1 MVLKYA
7 KAIIDQESAALKEL
21 SSSLSSTFTKSVE
34 IISSVKGKVI
44 ISGVGKSGFV
54 GKKIASTLNSVGV
67 PSSFIHP
74 TEASH
79 GDLGLITKKDILIIL
94 SKSGKSKELYDLSNF
109 ATFKKI
115 PTILISS
122 SRLSKLVKQSTLVIN
137 IPNVEEAGENKLAP
151 TTSTTMMLSLGDAL
165 ALSAS
170 KKKKFSTKDFGKLH
184 PGGNIG
190 AKFIT
195 VNEIMHKLPR
205 VPLAEKSTNMKDII
219 LKMSQKGFGC
229 VGIIDGKKVLVG
241 VITDGDL
248 RRNMKGNILSKK
260 AEEIMTKKPKIIA
273 KDNYIK
279 DAIKIF
285 YKEKITVL
293 FVSENKISKMPIG
306 IIHLHDC
313 FSKD

>member
-1 MVLKYA
+1 MILKYA
-7 KAIIDQESAALKEL
+7 KTIIDQESAALKKL

-54 GKKIASTLNSVGV
+54 GKKIASTLNSVGI

-94 SKSGKSKELYDLSNF
+94 SKSGKSKELYNLSNF

-115 PTILISS
+115 PIILISS

-137 IPNVEEAGENKLAP
+137 IPNVDEAGENKLAP

-195 VNEIMHKLPR
+195 VNEIMHKLPQ
-205 VPLAEKSTNMKDII
+205 VPLANE
-219 LKMSQKGFGC
+219 
-229 VGIIDGKKVLVG
+229 KVL
-241 VITDGDL
+241 I
-248 RRNMKGNILSKK
+248 
-260 AEEIMTKKPKIIA
+260 
-273 KDNYIK
+273 
-279 DAIKIF
+279 
-285 YKEKITVL
+285 
-293 FVSENKISKMPIG
+293 
-306 IIHLHDC
+306 
-313 FSKD
+313 

>member
-7 KAIIDQESAALKEL
+7 KAIIDQESAALKKL
-21 SSSLSSTFTKSVE
+21 SSSLNSTFTKSAE

-44 ISGVGKSGFV
+44 ISGVGKSGYI

-137 IPNVEEAGENKLAP
+137 IPDVEEAGENKLAP

-195 VNEIMHKLPR
+195 VNEIMHKLPQ
-205 VPLAEKSTNMKDII
+205 VPLAGKSTNMKDII

-229 VGIIDGKKVLVG
+229 VGIIDDKKLLVG

-260 AEEIMTKKPKIIA
+260 AEEIMTKKPKMIA
-273 KDNYIK
+273 KYNYIK

>member
-7 KAIIDQESAALKEL
+7 KAIIDQESAALKKL
-21 SSSLSSTFTKSVE
+21 SSSLSSTFTESVE

-79 GDLGLITKKDILIIL
+79 GDLGLITKQDILIIL

-109 ATFKKI
+109 ATLKKI

-195 VNEIMHKLPR
+195 VNEIMHKLPQ
-205 VPLAEKSTNMKDII
+205 VPLARKSTNMKDII

-229 VGIIDGKKVLVG
+229 VGIIDDKKVLLG

-248 RRNMKGNILSKK
+248 RRNMKDNILSKK

-293 FVSENKISKMPIG
+293 FVSENKISKIPIG

-313 FSKD
+313 FLKD

>member
-7 KAIIDQESAALKEL
+7 KAIIDQESAALKKL

-34 IISSVKGKVI
+34 VISSVKGKVI

-54 GKKIASTLNSVGV
+54 GKKIVSTLNSVGI

-115 PTILISS
+115 PIILISS
-122 SRLSKLVKQSTLVIN
+122 SRLSKLVEQSTLVIN
-137 IPNVEEAGENKLAP
+137 IPNVDEAGENKLAP

-170 KKKKFSTKDFGKLH
+170 KKKKFSMKDFGKLH

-195 VNEIMHKLPR
+195 VNEIMHKLPQ
-205 VPLAEKSTNMKDII
+205 VPLAGKSTNMKDII

-248 RRNMKGNILSKK
+248 RRNMKGDILSKK

-279 DAIKIF
+279 DAIKNF
-285 YKEKITVL
+285 YKQRITVL

>member
-1 MVLKYA
+1 MILKYA
-7 KAIIDQESAALKEL
+7 KAIIDQESAALKKL

-94 SKSGKSKELYDLSNF
+94 SKSGKSKELYNLSNF
-109 ATFKKI
+109 ATLEKI

-195 VNEIMHKLPR
+195 VNEIMHKLPQ
-205 VPLAEKSTNMKDII
+205 VPLAGKSTNMKDII

-229 VGIIDGKKVLVG
+229 VGIIDDKKVLVG

-248 RRNMKGNILSKK
+248 RRNMKGNILSKN

-293 FVSENKISKMPIG
+293 FVSKNKISKMPIG

>member
-7 KAIIDQESAALKEL
+7 KAIIDQESAALKKL
-21 SSSLSSTFTKSVE
+21 SSSLNSTFTKSVE
-34 IISSVKGKVI
+34 IISSVRGKVI

-54 GKKIASTLNSVGV
+54 GKKITSTLNSVGI

-109 ATFKKI
+109 AMFKKI

-122 SRLSKLVKQSTLVIN
+122 SRLSKLAKQSTLVIN

-195 VNEIMHKLPR
+195 VNEIMHKLPK
-205 VPLAEKSTNMKDII
+205 VPLARKSTNMKNII

-229 VGIIDGKKVLVG
+229 VGIIDDKKVLVG

-248 RRNMKGNILSKK
+248 RRNMKGDILSKK

-285 YKEKITVL
+285 YKQRITVL

>member
-7 KAIIDQESAALKEL
+7 KAIIDQESAALKKL
-21 SSSLSSTFTKSVE
+21 SSSLNSTFTKSVE

-54 GKKIASTLNSVGV
+54 GKKIVSTLNSVGI

-115 PTILISS
+115 PTILISN

-137 IPNVEEAGENKLAP
+137 IPNVDEAGENKLAP

-184 PGGNIG
+184 PGGR
-190 AKFIT
+190 T
-195 VNEIMHKLPR
+195 TEP
-205 VPLAEKSTNMKDII
+205 
-219 LKMSQKGFGC
+219 
-229 VGIIDGKKVLVG
+229 
-241 VITDGDL
+241 
-248 RRNMKGNILSKK
+248 
-260 AEEIMTKKPKIIA
+260 
-273 KDNYIK
+273 
-279 DAIKIF
+279 
-285 YKEKITVL
+285 
-293 FVSENKISKMPIG
+293 
-306 IIHLHDC
+306 
-313 FSKD
+313 

>member
-94 SKSGKSKELYDLSNF
+94 SKSGKSKELYNLSNF
-109 ATFKKI
+109 ATLEKI

-195 VNEIMHKLPR
+195 VNEIMHKLPK
-205 VPLAEKSTNMKDII
+205 VPLARKSTNMKNII

-229 VGIIDGKKVLVG
+229 VGIIDDKKVLVG

>member
-7 KAIIDQESAALKEL
+7 KAIIDQESAALKKL
-21 SSSLSSTFTKSVE
+21 SSSLNSTFTKSVE

-109 ATFKKI
+109 AKFKKI
-115 PTILISS
+115 PIILISS
-122 SRLSKLVKQSTLVIN
+122 SRLSKLVEQSTLVIN
-137 IPNVEEAGENKLAP
+137 IPNVDEAGENKLAP

-195 VNEIMHKLPR
+195 VNEIMHKLPQ
-205 VPLAEKSTNMKDII
+205 VPLAGKSTNMKDII

-229 VGIIDGKKVLVG
+229 VGIIDDKKVLVG

-279 DAIKIF
+279 DAIKVF

>member
-7 KAIIDQESAALKEL
+7 KAIIDQESAALKKL

-54 GKKIASTLNSVGV
+54 GKKITSTLNSVGI

-109 ATFKKI
+109 AMFKKI

-122 SRLSKLVKQSTLVIN
+122 SRLSKLAKQSTLVIN

-170 KKKKFSTKDFGKLH
+170 KKKKKFSTKDFGKLH

-195 VNEIMHKLPR
+195 VNEIMHKLPQ

-229 VGIIDGKKVLVG
+229 VGIIDDKKVLVG

-248 RRNMKGNILSKK
+248 RRNMKDNILSKK
-260 AEEIMTKKPKIIA
+260 AEEIMTKNQK
-273 KDNYIK
+273 
-279 DAIKIF
+279 
-285 YKEKITVL
+285 
-293 FVSENKISKMPIG
+293 
-306 IIHLHDC
+306 
-313 FSKD
+313 

>member
-7 KAIIDQESAALKEL
+7 KAIIDQESAALKKL

-94 SKSGKSKELYDLSNF
+94 SKSGKSKELYNLSNF
-109 ATFKKI
+109 ATLEKI

-195 VNEIMHKLPR
+195 VNEIMHKLPK
-205 VPLAEKSTNMKDII
+205 VPLARKSTNMKNII

-229 VGIIDGKKVLVG
+229 VGIIDDKKVLVG

-248 RRNMKGNILSKK
+248 RRNMKGDILSKK

-285 YKEKITVL
+285 YKQRITVL

>member
-1 MVLKYA
+1 MILKYA
-7 KAIIDQESAALKEL
+7 KAIIDQESAALKKL

-122 SRLSKLVKQSTLVIN
+122 SRLSKLVEQSTLVIN
-137 IPNVEEAGENKLAP
+137 IPSVDEAGENKLAP

-285 YKEKITVL
+285 YKQRITVL